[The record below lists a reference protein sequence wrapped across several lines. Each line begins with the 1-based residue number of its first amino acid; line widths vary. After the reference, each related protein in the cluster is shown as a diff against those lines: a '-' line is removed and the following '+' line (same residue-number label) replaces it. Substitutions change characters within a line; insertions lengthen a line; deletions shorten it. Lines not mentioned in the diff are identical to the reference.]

1 MGIRPIE
8 KKQQRRLSIKKG
20 DTVVVVSGRSQDD
33 GGDRGKV
40 GEVMRVIPRR
50 NRLVVKGVNIR
61 TRHQKPQMQGQKG
74 SLVKSEAPIH
84 RSRVMLYDPAEK
96 QGVRIRHSVNA
107 DGAKQRV
114 SHKSG
119 DVLDA

>member
-8 KKQQRRLSIKKG
+8 KKQRRRLSIKKG
-20 DTVVVVSGRSQDD
+20 DTVVIISGRSQDE
-33 GGDRGKV
+33 GGDKGKV
-40 GEVMRVIPRR
+40 GEVVRVIPQR

-96 QGVRIRHSVNA
+96 QGVRIRQQVSE
-107 DGAKQRV
+107 DGSKQRV